1 MTRLWYLIGLLLIVS
16 GLVHLGVLV
25 VDGGPWDGPVSWRK
39 PFTFGV
45 SFGLSVLSLTWV
57 SQFIQLR
64 RRNVL
69 LGLFAVASVMEVALI
84 SVQAWRGVPSH
95 FNMSTDV
102 DSLIARTLAAGGFTL
117 IAVAIFMTISAFRPS
132 HPDTGEPPSTGH
144 GGSPTTGL
152 TGPAAGPGGS
162 PSTGHTGPSTD
173 PGGSL
178 IVRLAGSP
186 NTGLG
191 GAPSVRLAGS
201 PSMGLTGTS
210 VVRLGRSPSTG
221 PGGSPS
227 MRLAVQAGFGTFLA
241 AMAFGGIMIAR
252 GVVEAMTGSQQLA
265 YTVAG
270 SLKSAHAILMHGVL
284 LLPALA
290 WLLSRTHP
298 SEQTRLRVVR
308 LAIET
313 YITVSA
319 IVSALALFGI
329 TIVSPSTAS
338 VLCAGAI
345 SGLAIVAL
353 TLGTLLRPQ
362 THSPNASGDE
372 GT

>member
-1 MTRLWYLIGLLLIVS
+1 MADMTRLWYLIGLLLIVS

-57 SQFIQLR
+57 SQFIRLR
-64 RRNVL
+64 GRNIL
-69 LGLFAVASVMEVALI
+69 LGVFSVASVVEVALI

-117 IAVAIFMTISAFRPS
+117 IVVAIFMTVSAFRPS
-132 HPDTGEPPSTGH
+132 LPVPGE
-144 GGSPTTGL
+144 
-152 TGPAAGPGGS
+152 
-162 PSTGHTGPSTD
+162 
-173 PGGSL
+173 
-178 IVRLAGSP
+178 
-186 NTGLG
+186 
-191 GAPSVRLAGS
+191 
-201 PSMGLTGTS
+201 
-210 VVRLGRSPSTG
+210 
-221 PGGSPS
+221 SPS

-252 GVVEAMTGSQQLA
+252 GVVETLTGSQQLA

-270 SLKSAHAILMHGVL
+270 SLKPAHAILMHGVL

-308 LAIET
+308 LAIWT

-319 IVSALALFGI
+319 IISALALFDI

-345 SGLAIVAL
+345 SGLAIGAL
-353 TLGTLLRPQ
+353 TLGTLLPRSQ
-362 THSPNASGDE
+362 THSPHTSGEE
-372 GT
+372 GA

>member
-201 PSMGLTGTS
+201 PSM
-210 VVRLGRSPSTG
+210 
-221 PGGSPS
+221 
-227 MRLAVQAGFGTFLA
+227 RLAVQAGFGTFLA

-308 LAIET
+308 LAIGT

-353 TLGTLLRPQ
+353 TLGTLLHPQ

>member
-1 MTRLWYLIGLLLIVS
+1 MTRLWYVIGLLLIVS

-25 VDGGPWDGPVSWRK
+25 LDGGPWDGPVSWRK

-57 SQFIQLR
+57 SQFIRLR
-64 RRNVL
+64 RRNVF
-69 LGLFAVASVMEVALI
+69 LGVFAAASVVEVALI

-117 IAVAIFMTISAFRPS
+117 IAIAIFMTVSAFRPS
-132 HPDTGEPPSTGH
+132 HPNTGKSPSTDLGGTPSTGLI
-144 GGSPTTGL
+144 GPSTGLSGSPTTDH
-152 TGPAAGPGGS
+152 TGPSTGIGGS
-162 PSTGHTGPSTD
+162 PSTNLTTSNTVPSGA
-173 PGGSL
+173 P
-178 IVRLAGSP
+178 IARLA
-186 NTGLG
+186 
-191 GAPSVRLAGS
+191 
-201 PSMGLTGTS
+201 
-210 VVRLGRSPSTG
+210 
-221 PGGSPS
+221 GSPS

-252 GVVEAMTGSQQLA
+252 GVFEALTGSQQLA

-270 SLKSAHAILMHGVL
+270 SLKPAHAILMHGVL

-308 LAIET
+308 LAIWT

-319 IVSALALFGI
+319 IISALALFGI

-345 SGLAIVAL
+345 SGLAIGAL

>member
-1 MTRLWYLIGLLLIVS
+1 MTRLWYLIGLLLVVS
-16 GLVHLGVLV
+16 GLVHLGVFV

-57 SQFIQLR
+57 SQFVRLR
-64 RRNVL
+64 GRDVL
-69 LGLFAVASVMEVALI
+69 LGVFAVASVVEVALI
-84 SVQAWRGVPSH
+84 TVQAWRGVPSH

-102 DSLIARTLAAGGFTL
+102 DSLIARTLAAGGFAL
-117 IAVAIFMTISAFRPS
+117 IAVAVFMTLSAFRR
-132 HPDTGEPPSTGH
+132 D
-144 GGSPTTGL
+144 PTV
-152 TGPAAGPGGS
+152 P
-162 PSTGHTGPSTD
+162 
-173 PGGSL
+173 
-178 IVRLAGSP
+178 
-186 NTGLG
+186 
-191 GAPSVRLAGS
+191 
-201 PSMGLTGTS
+201 TS
-210 VVRLGRSPSTG
+210 RSPEPT
-221 PGGSPS
+221 PARPPS

-252 GVVEAMTGSQQLA
+252 GVVEVITGSQQLA

-270 SLKSAHAILMHGVL
+270 SLKPAHAILMHGVL

-290 WLLSRTHP
+290 WLLSRTQP

-308 LAIET
+308 LAIWI

-319 IVSALALFGI
+319 IVSGLALFGI

-345 SGLAIVAL
+345 SGLAIGAL
-353 TLGTLLRPQ
+353 TLGTLLPRTQRHRPPDAAARPHGLTGSQ
-362 THSPNASGDE
+362 AHP
-372 GT
+372 

>member
-69 LGLFAVASVMEVALI
+69 LGVFAVASVVEVALI

-152 TGPAAGPGGS
+152 TEPSTGLGGS
-162 PSTGHTGPSTD
+162 PGTDLTESSTD

-178 IVRLAGSP
+178 IVRLAGSA
-186 NTGLG
+186 G
-191 GAPSVRLAGS
+191 VRLAGS
-201 PSMGLTGTS
+201 PRTGLA
-210 VVRLGRSPSTG
+210 
-221 PGGSPS
+221 GSPS

-252 GVVEAMTGSQQLA
+252 GVFEAMTGSQQLA

-270 SLKSAHAILMHGVL
+270 SLKPAHAILMHGVL

-290 WLLSRTHP
+290 WLLLRTQP

-308 LAIET
+308 LAIWT

-345 SGLAIVAL
+345 SGLAIGAL

-362 THSPNASGDE
+362 TRSPHTSGDE
-372 GT
+372 GA

>member
-1 MTRLWYLIGLLLIVS
+1 MTRLWYVIGLLLIVS

-25 VDGGPWDGPVSWRK
+25 LDGGPWDGPVSWRK

-57 SQFIQLR
+57 SQFIRLR
-64 RRNVL
+64 RRNVF
-69 LGLFAVASVMEVALI
+69 LGVFAAASVVEVALI

-117 IAVAIFMTISAFRPS
+117 IAIAIFMTVSAFRPS
-132 HPDTGEPPSTGH
+132 HPNTGK
-144 GGSPTTGL
+144 
-152 TGPAAGPGGS
+152 S
-162 PSTGHTGPSTD
+162 PSTDLGGTPSTNLTTSNTV
-173 PGGSL
+173 PSGSP
-178 IVRLAGSP
+178 IARLA
-186 NTGLG
+186 
-191 GAPSVRLAGS
+191 
-201 PSMGLTGTS
+201 
-210 VVRLGRSPSTG
+210 
-221 PGGSPS
+221 GSPS
-227 MRLAVQAGFGTFLA
+227 MRLAVQAGFGTFLT

-252 GVVEAMTGSQQLA
+252 GVFEALTGSQQLA

-270 SLKSAHAILMHGVL
+270 SLKPAHAILMHGVL

-308 LAIET
+308 LAIWT

-319 IVSALALFGI
+319 IISALALFGI

-345 SGLAIVAL
+345 SGLAIGAL

-372 GT
+372 GM